1 MQILTNKRQNTLV
14 VPPLYLG
21 SVDFYAEMLK
31 HEKICFDINAPYD
44 DMRAINRCRI
54 ATAGGV
60 QTLTIPLVKPEYG
73 RHTQIK
79 ELRISSHGKW
89 EHLHWGAIY
98 SAYGKAPF
106 FEYIEPDLKHL
117 YERHGEWLA
126 DFNIALHNLI
136 ADYMQLDIPQVKSTE
151 NSEKI
156 SPLYAGKDDVEST
169 VGSYWQVRAEK
180 FGFTPHLSIL
190 DIALNEGPQGIFAL
204 LKSGSEK

>member
-1 MQILTNKRQNTLV
+1 MQIQTNKRQKTLA

-31 HEKICFDINAPYD
+31 YGNICFDLNAPYD
-44 DMRAINRCRI
+44 DMRALNRCKI
-54 ATAGGV
+54 STAGGV
-60 QTLTIPLVKPEYG
+60 QTLTVPIVKPEYG
-73 RHTQIK
+73 RHTPIK
-79 ELRISSHGKW
+79 DLRISEHGKW

-117 YERHGEWLA
+117 YEQHSEWLA

-136 ADYMQLDIPQVKSTE
+136 SDYMQLDIPQVKSTV
-151 NSEKI
+151 NSQKI
-156 SPLYAGKDDVEST
+156 SPAYAGKNDVEST
-169 VGSYWQVRAEK
+169 VAPYWQVRAEK
-180 FGFTPHLSIL
+180 FGFIPHLSIL

-204 LKSGSEK
+204 MKE